1 MKLHKTAEKIGKK
14 LEKKQEKWFPGKEIQ
29 KISGTYEGKMQEL
42 QKEFEQM
49 KMKEDQKQADLAKA
63 QVDLKSSTA
72 ALQQLRDK
80 VQQLNLCRQAE
91 AALVENLFA
100 SGELKDAGEQQ
111 LQSKYHAIGPQMQE
125 VTTQANIALSAV
137 SSAGMWANRKLF
149 GNFGSLPP
157 MTHEAGLQV
166 REFQNCYGQAEEL
179 LINASHQLDQGMQS
193 LMRAR
198 RAGGMDQAGNFL
210 NPGPQRMVG
219 GNMML
224 EMMKKRGVSEAEEMC
239 NHAKA
244 NVIRAKQILPAIPYI
259 ELKNIQQLNFAL
271 GIVFDNV
278 VSDAIANRKIEANM
292 QTVQAFKAEVLQ
304 AQRWVNSW
312 LNGRIK
318 SDAARLDQEARA
330 AKQALDSYRRN
341 LLASEL
347 AKSG

>member
-125 VTTQANIALSAV
+125 
-137 SSAGMWANRKLF
+137 
-149 GNFGSLPP
+149 
-157 MTHEAGLQV
+157 V

>member
-1 MKLHKTAEKIGKK
+1 
-14 LEKKQEKWFPGKEIQ
+14 
-29 KISGTYEGKMQEL
+29 
-42 QKEFEQM
+42 
-49 KMKEDQKQADLAKA
+49 
-63 QVDLKSSTA
+63 
-72 ALQQLRDK
+72 
-80 VQQLNLCRQAE
+80 
-91 AALVENLFA
+91 
-100 SGELKDAGEQQ
+100 
-111 LQSKYHAIGPQMQE
+111 
-125 VTTQANIALSAV
+125 
-137 SSAGMWANRKLF
+137 
-149 GNFGSLPP
+149 
-157 MTHEAGLQV
+157 
-166 REFQNCYGQAEEL
+166 
-179 LINASHQLDQGMQS
+179 
-193 LMRAR
+193 
-198 RAGGMDQAGNFL
+198 
-210 NPGPQRMVG
+210 
-219 GNMML
+219 
-224 EMMKKRGVSEAEEMC
+224 MKKRGVSEAEEMC

>member
-125 VTTQANIALSAV
+125 V
-137 SSAGMWANRKLF
+137 
-149 GNFGSLPP
+149 
-157 MTHEAGLQV
+157 

-224 EMMKKRGVSEAEEMC
+224 VR
-239 NHAKA
+239 
-244 NVIRAKQILPAIPYI
+244 P
-259 ELKNIQQLNFAL
+259 
-271 GIVFDNV
+271 
-278 VSDAIANRKIEANM
+278 
-292 QTVQAFKAEVLQ
+292 
-304 AQRWVNSW
+304 
-312 LNGRIK
+312 NGRIIHCNV
-318 SDAARLDQEARA
+318 
-330 AKQALDSYRRN
+330 RN
-341 LLASEL
+341 PH
-347 AKSG
+347 